1 MKWAELVVA
10 GMAGGLV
17 ATLAVSLFSFSGS
30 IVDILSAGLSFYV
43 NSYGLILASAAVGWV
58 GGRITQSSGG
68 AFMAGLAVPLIYTVG
83 VLAFS

>member
-1 MKWAELVVA
+1 MKWAELVVG

-17 ATLAVSLFSFSGS
+17 ATLAVSFFSFSGN
-30 IVDILSAGLSFYV
+30 IIDILSAGLRFYV
-43 NSYGLILASAAVGWV
+43 NSYGLILSSAALGWL

-68 AFMAGLAVPLIYTVG
+68 AFMAGLAVPLIYTVA